1 MKADLCTLSSAAK
14 KNGLERDGDDMKVVI
29 TGGAGFLGKKLAR
42 RILQQGA
49 LAGPDGRPERLSE
62 LLLFDVGKASGPGL
76 DDPRVKTLAGDIAN
90 FATVQSI
97 VQGAATVF
105 HFAAV
110 VSAGAEADFDLG
122 YRVNL
127 DGTRN
132 VLEAC
137 RALGTNP
144 RVVFTSSL
152 AAYGGDLPPAVTDDT
167 PLTPQTS
174 YGAQK
179 SIGEFLIRDYTRKG
193 FLRGTA
199 VRLPTICVRTGL
211 PNKAASTW
219 ASSVVREPLTGIDV
233 VCPVTPQTIMVVL
246 SPRKTVDAFVRLHDL
261 PADAFGPGRTLLA
274 ERHQRHGQG
283 ARAGGRPPC
292 RQPQGRQGDLAAR
305 SGDPEDLR
313 RLAPG
318 HRLEAFPHAGFR
330 DGPRSRRGRAQ
341 LHRRRPRRADE
352 DRDSDGGIAAAAV
365 IPMARHARGLSA
377 PQHPPA
383 VLQMRATAPR
393 RGGCAS
399 CASAAAR
406 CRGRRSR
413 RRRRQSR

>member
-1 MKADLCTLSSAAK
+1 
-14 KNGLERDGDDMKVVI
+14 MKVVI

-42 RILQQGA
+42 RLLQQESIVGT
-49 LAGPDGRPERLSE
+49 DGTPQAVSE
-62 LLLFDVGKASGPGL
+62 ILLFDVVKASGPGL

-152 AAYGGDLPPAVTDDT
+152 AAYGGELPPAVTDDT

-174 YGAQK
+174 YGSQK
-179 SIGEFLIRDYTRKG
+179 AIGEFLLRDYTRKG
-193 FLRGTA
+193 FVRGTA

-219 ASSVVREPLTGIDV
+219 ASSVVREPLTGVDV
-233 VCPVTPQTIMVVL
+233 VCPVTPQTVMVVL
-246 SPRKTVDAFVRLHDL
+246 SPRRTVDAFLRLHDL
-261 PADAFGPGRTLLA
+261 GPDAFGPGRTLLLNGINVTA
-274 ERHQRHGQG
+274 RELEQAVGRHAGNRKVGKVSWQHDPAIQRICDGWPQG
-283 ARAGGRPPC
+283 IDSRRARSLGFETDRDLDEVVRHFIADDLDEQIKLARA
-292 RQPQGRQGDLAAR
+292 A
-305 SGDPEDLR
+305 
-313 RLAPG
+313 
-318 HRLEAFPHAGFR
+318 
-330 DGPRSRRGRAQ
+330 
-341 LHRRRPRRADE
+341 
-352 DRDSDGGIAAAAV
+352 
-365 IPMARHARGLSA
+365 
-377 PQHPPA
+377 
-383 VLQMRATAPR
+383 
-393 RGGCAS
+393 
-399 CASAAAR
+399 
-406 CRGRRSR
+406 
-413 RRRRQSR
+413 

>member
-1 MKADLCTLSSAAK
+1 M
-14 KNGLERDGDDMKVVI
+14 
-29 TGGAGFLGKKLAR
+29 
-42 RILQQGA
+42 
-49 LAGPDGRPERLSE
+49 
-62 LLLFDVGKASGPGL
+62 
-76 DDPRVKTLAGDIAN
+76 AGDIAN
-90 FATVQSI
+90 RATVQSI
-97 VQGAATVF
+97 VQGASTVF

-137 RALGTNP
+137 RELGTNP

-219 ASSVVREPLTGIDV
+219 ASSVVREPLTGVDV

-261 PADAFGPGRTLLA
+261 PADAFGPGRTLLLNGINVTA
-274 ERHQRHGQG
+274 KELEQAVGQP
-283 ARAGGRPPC
+283 R
-292 RQPQGRQGDLAAR
+292 RQPQGRQGRVAAR

-313 RLAPG
+313 RLAAG
-318 HRLEAFPHAGFR
+318 HRFGARAPARLR
-330 DGPRSRRGRAQ
+330 DRQGPRRGRAQ
-341 LHRRRPRRADE
+341 LHRRRSRRADE
-352 DRDSDGGIAAAAV
+352 DRQGGLEHD
-365 IPMARHARGLSA
+365 PSG
-377 PQHPPA
+377 PA
-383 VLQMRATAPR
+383 GHLPI
-393 RGGCAS
+393 
-399 CASAAAR
+399 
-406 CRGRRSR
+406 
-413 RRRRQSR
+413 

>member
-1 MKADLCTLSSAAK
+1 
-14 KNGLERDGDDMKVVI
+14 MKVVI

-42 RILQQGA
+42 RLLQQEI
-49 LAGPDGRPERLSE
+49 AGPSGKPERVSE
-62 LLLFDVGKASGPGL
+62 LLLFDVAKASGPGL

-90 FATVQSI
+90 FATVQSV

-122 YRVNL
+122 YKVNL

-152 AAYGGDLPPAVTDDT
+152 AAFGGDLPPAVTDDT
-167 PLTPQTS
+167 ALTPQTS

-193 FLRGTA
+193 FLRGTS

-219 ASSVVREPLTGIDV
+219 ASSVVREPLTGVDV
-233 VCPVTPQTIMVVL
+233 VCPVTPETIMVVL

-261 PADAFGPGRTLLA
+261 GPDDFGPGRTLLLNGINVTA
-274 ERHQRHGQG
+274 KELEQAIGRH
-283 ARAGGRPPC
+283 AGNRKVGKVTWQHDPAIQKIC
-292 RQPQGRQGDLAAR
+292 DGWPQGID
-305 SGDPEDLR
+305 
-313 RLAPG
+313 
-318 HRLEAFPHAGFR
+318 
-330 DGPRSRRGRAQ
+330 SRRARNLGFQTDKDLDEVVRNFIADDLDDQ
-341 LHRRRPRRADE
+341 LKLAK
-352 DRDSDGGIAAAAV
+352 AA
-365 IPMARHARGLSA
+365 
-377 PQHPPA
+377 
-383 VLQMRATAPR
+383 
-393 RGGCAS
+393 
-399 CASAAAR
+399 
-406 CRGRRSR
+406 
-413 RRRRQSR
+413 

>member
-1 MKADLCTLSSAAK
+1 
-14 KNGLERDGDDMKVVI
+14 MKVVI

-42 RILQQGA
+42 RLLQDGGM
-49 LAGPDGRPERLSE
+49 LGPSGKAERVSE
-62 LLLFDVGKASGPGL
+62 LVLFDVGKASGPGL
-76 DDPRVKTLAGDIAN
+76 DDPRVKALAGDIAN

-152 AAYGGDLPPAVTDDT
+152 AAFGGELPPAVTDDT
-167 PLTPQTS
+167 ALTPQTS

-193 FLRGTA
+193 FLRGTS

-233 VCPVTPQTIMVVL
+233 VCPVTPETVMVVL

-261 PADAFGPGRTLLA
+261 PPDAFGPGRTLLLNGINVTA
-274 ERHQRHGQG
+274 RELEQAVGRH
-283 ARAGGRPPC
+283 AGNRKVGRVTWQHDPAIQKIC
-292 RQPQGRQGDLAAR
+292 DGWPQGIDSRRAR
-305 SGDPEDLR
+305 SLGFATDKDLDEVVR
-313 RLAPG
+313 NFIADDL
-318 HRLEAFPHAGFR
+318 
-330 DGPRSRRGRAQ
+330 DDQ
-341 LHRRRPRRADE
+341 LK
-352 DRDSDGGIAAAAV
+352 IAKAA
-365 IPMARHARGLSA
+365 
-377 PQHPPA
+377 
-383 VLQMRATAPR
+383 
-393 RGGCAS
+393 
-399 CASAAAR
+399 
-406 CRGRRSR
+406 
-413 RRRRQSR
+413 

>member
-1 MKADLCTLSSAAK
+1 M
-14 KNGLERDGDDMKVVI
+14 RVVI

-42 RILQQGA
+42 RILQQGV
-49 LAGPDGRPERLSE
+49 LADADGQPRPVSE
-62 LLLFDVGKASGPGL
+62 LMLFDVGEAKGPGL

-97 VQGAATVF
+97 VQGADTVF

-122 YRVNL
+122 YKVNL

-152 AAYGGDLPPAVTDDT
+152 AAFGGDLPPAVTDDT

-179 SIGEFLIRDYTRKG
+179 SIGEFLVRDYTRKG

-219 ASSVVREPLTGIDV
+219 ASSVVREPLTGVDV
-233 VCPVTPQTIMVVL
+233 VCPVTPETVMVVL
-246 SPRKTVDAFVRLHDL
+246 SPRKTVDAFLRLHDL
-261 PADAFGPGRTLLA
+261 PVDAFGPGRTLLLNGINVTA
-274 ERHQRHGQG
+274 RELERAVARHSGNRRVGRVTWQHDPAIQRICDGWPQG
-283 ARAGGRPPC
+283 IDSKRARALGFEIDQDLDEVVRNFIADDLDDQMKIARP
-292 RQPQGRQGDLAAR
+292 A
-305 SGDPEDLR
+305 
-313 RLAPG
+313 
-318 HRLEAFPHAGFR
+318 
-330 DGPRSRRGRAQ
+330 
-341 LHRRRPRRADE
+341 
-352 DRDSDGGIAAAAV
+352 
-365 IPMARHARGLSA
+365 
-377 PQHPPA
+377 
-383 VLQMRATAPR
+383 
-393 RGGCAS
+393 
-399 CASAAAR
+399 
-406 CRGRRSR
+406 
-413 RRRRQSR
+413 

>member
-1 MKADLCTLSSAAK
+1 
-14 KNGLERDGDDMKVVI
+14 MKVVI

-42 RILQQGA
+42 RILQQGEI
-49 LAGPDGRPERLSE
+49 AGASGQPQKVSE
-62 LLLFDVGKASGPGL
+62 LLLFDVAKAEGPGL
-76 DDPRVKTLAGDIAN
+76 DDPRVRTLAGDISN

-97 VQGAATVF
+97 VQGASTVF

-152 AAYGGDLPPAVTDDT
+152 AAFGGDLPPAVTDDT

-179 SIGEFLIRDYTRKG
+179 SIGEFLVRDYTRKG
-193 FLRGTA
+193 FLRGTS

-219 ASSVVREPLTGIDV
+219 ASSVLREPLTGVDV
-233 VCPVTPQTIMVVL
+233 VCPVTPET
-246 SPRKTVDAFVRLHDL
+246 
-261 PADAFGPGRTLLA
+261 
-274 ERHQRHGQG
+274 
-283 ARAGGRPPC
+283 
-292 RQPQGRQGDLAAR
+292 
-305 SGDPEDLR
+305 
-313 RLAPG
+313 
-318 HRLEAFPHAGFR
+318 
-330 DGPRSRRGRAQ
+330 
-341 LHRRRPRRADE
+341 
-352 DRDSDGGIAAAAV
+352 
-365 IPMARHARGLSA
+365 
-377 PQHPPA
+377 
-383 VLQMRATAPR
+383 
-393 RGGCAS
+393 
-399 CASAAAR
+399 
-406 CRGRRSR
+406 
-413 RRRRQSR
+413 

>member
-1 MKADLCTLSSAAK
+1 
-14 KNGLERDGDDMKVVI
+14 MKVVI
-29 TGGAGFLGKKLAR
+29 TGGGGFLGKKLAR
-42 RILQQGA
+42 RILQQGT
-49 LAGPDGRPERLSE
+49 LADADGKQQKVNE
-62 LLLFDVGKASGPGL
+62 LLLFDVAKASGPGL
-76 DDPRVKTLAGDIAN
+76 DDPRVRAMAGDIADR
-90 FATVQSI
+90 ATVRSI
-97 VQGAATVF
+97 MQGASTVF

-137 RALGTNP
+137 RELGTQP

-179 SIGEFLIRDYTRKG
+179 SIGEFLVRDYTRKG

-219 ASSVVREPLTGIDV
+219 ASSVVREPLTGVDV
-233 VCPVTPQTIMVVL
+233 VCPVTPQTVMVVL

-261 PADAFGPGRTLLA
+261 PPDAFGPGRTLLLNGIMVTA
-274 ERHQRHGQG
+274 KQLEQAVGRH
-283 ARAGGRPPC
+283 AGNRKVGTVRWQHDPAIQKIC
-292 RQPQGRQGDLAAR
+292 DGWPQGIDSA
-305 SGDPEDLR
+305 
-313 RLAPG
+313 
-318 HRLEAFPHAGFR
+318 
-330 DGPRSRRGRAQ
+330 RSRRLGF
-341 LHRRRPRRADE
+341 E
-352 DRDSDGGIAAAAV
+352 IDSDLDEIVRNFIADDLDDQMKIAKAA
-365 IPMARHARGLSA
+365 
-377 PQHPPA
+377 
-383 VLQMRATAPR
+383 
-393 RGGCAS
+393 
-399 CASAAAR
+399 
-406 CRGRRSR
+406 
-413 RRRRQSR
+413 

>member
-1 MKADLCTLSSAAK
+1 
-14 KNGLERDGDDMKVVI
+14 MKVVI

-42 RILQQGA
+42 RLLQSGI
-49 LAGPDGRPERLSE
+49 AGPSGKPEPVSE
-62 LLLFDVGKASGPGL
+62 LVLFDVGKASGPGL
-76 DDPRVKTLAGDIAN
+76 DDPRVRALAGDIAN

-152 AAYGGDLPPAVTDDT
+152 AAFGGDLPPAVTDDT
-167 PLTPQTS
+167 ALTPQTS

-193 FLRGTA
+193 FLRGTS

-219 ASSVVREPLTGIDV
+219 ASSVVREPLTGVDV
-233 VCPVTPQTIMVVL
+233 VCPVTPETIMVVL

-261 PADAFGPGRTLLA
+261 PHDAFGPGRTLLLNGINVTA
-274 ERHQRHGQG
+274 KQLEQAVGRH
-283 ARAGGRPPC
+283 AGNRKVGKVSWQHDPAIQKIC
-292 RQPQGRQGDLAAR
+292 DGWPQGIDSKRAR
-305 SGDPEDLR
+305 SLGFETDNDLDEVVR
-313 RLAPG
+313 NFIADDL
-318 HRLEAFPHAGFR
+318 
-330 DGPRSRRGRAQ
+330 DDQ
-341 LHRRRPRRADE
+341 LK
-352 DRDSDGGIAAAAV
+352 IAKAA
-365 IPMARHARGLSA
+365 
-377 PQHPPA
+377 
-383 VLQMRATAPR
+383 
-393 RGGCAS
+393 
-399 CASAAAR
+399 
-406 CRGRRSR
+406 
-413 RRRRQSR
+413 

>member
-1 MKADLCTLSSAAK
+1 
-14 KNGLERDGDDMKVVI
+14 MKVVI

-42 RILQQGA
+42 RLLQQD
-49 LAGPDGRPERLSE
+49 LAGPSGKPERVSE
-62 LLLFDVGKASGPGL
+62 LLLFDVTKASGPGL
-76 DDPRVKTLAGDIAN
+76 DDPGVKTLAGDIAN

-122 YRVNL
+122 YKVNL

-152 AAYGGDLPPAVTDDT
+152 AAFGGELPPAVTDDT
-167 PLTPQTS
+167 ALTPQTS

-193 FLRGTA
+193 FLRGTS

-219 ASSVVREPLTGIDV
+219 ASSVVREPLTGVDV
-233 VCPVTPQTIMVVL
+233 VCPVTPETIMVVL

-261 PADAFGPGRTLLA
+261 APDAFGPGRTLLLNGINVTA
-274 ERHQRHGQG
+274 RELEQAVGRH
-283 ARAGGRPPC
+283 AGNRKVGKVTWQHDPAIQKIC
-292 RQPQGRQGDLAAR
+292 DGWPQGIDSKRAR
-305 SGDPEDLR
+305 SLGFQTDKDLDEVVR
-313 RLAPG
+313 NFIADDLDDQMKLAK
-318 HRLEAFPHAGFR
+318 
-330 DGPRSRRGRAQ
+330 
-341 LHRRRPRRADE
+341 
-352 DRDSDGGIAAAAV
+352 V
-365 IPMARHARGLSA
+365 T
-377 PQHPPA
+377 
-383 VLQMRATAPR
+383 ATTA
-393 RGGCAS
+393 
-399 CASAAAR
+399 
-406 CRGRRSR
+406 
-413 RRRRQSR
+413 